1 MELLSLF
8 VGLLL
13 ATVLFALKAGA
24 GLYHVLSQ
32 KETRGAQLSSLLAF
46 CLVYVALFGGS
57 LLVLRRID
65 VVHHLEVLQG
75 VIRLGTVH
83 FLFALGLLG
92 WTALLL
98 RMPADSG
105 ASARKRLLLT
115 VPGPVCLAVIFLT
128 TALTVTF
135 TVSYFPDAGAA
146 VCVALCTSFLATS
159 LASCLLFRIWNRGA
173 DPRPEVF
180 LGAGMFVLAV
190 YFLLAAMPLPELSEI
205 ISVYR
210 LSGYEGK
217 QVTSGQTGIAILTA
231 AGIVLFAVGFI
242 HGRRKIRRPANCR

>member
-24 GLYHVLSQ
+24 GLHFALRQ
-32 KETRGAQLSSLLAF
+32 RETRGAQLAFLSCF
-46 CLVYVALFGGS
+46 CLLYAAPFWVSLIALRG
-57 LLVLRRID
+57 ID

-75 VIRLGTVH
+75 VLRLGTVH

-92 WTALLL
+92 WAALLL

-105 ASARKRLLLT
+105 SPTRRRLFLA
-115 VPGPVCLAVIFLT
+115 VPGPVCVAVIFLA

-146 VCVALCTSFLATS
+146 VCVAPYTSFLATS
-159 LASCLLFRIWNRGA
+159 LVSCLLFQVWHRRA